1 MSEPAPQLRRR
12 RKHAA
17 APGRL
22 PTRCLD
28 FTEQPSSPGTLADMV
43 HNVHIKTVDSGIIYE
58 NALSYGVKDNG
69 LLWVQVGAD
78 AEGSNGDASDTI
90 FFSASYWQQYCV
102 DPKSDDPLSLDE
114 LAFSDD
120 DEDEDDD

>member
-1 MSEPAPQLRRR
+1 
-12 RKHAA
+12 
-17 APGRL
+17 
-22 PTRCLD
+22 
-28 FTEQPSSPGTLADMV
+28 MV

-90 FFSASYWQQYCV
+90 FFSASYW
-102 DPKSDDPLSLDE
+102 
-114 LAFSDD
+114 
-120 DEDEDDD
+120 